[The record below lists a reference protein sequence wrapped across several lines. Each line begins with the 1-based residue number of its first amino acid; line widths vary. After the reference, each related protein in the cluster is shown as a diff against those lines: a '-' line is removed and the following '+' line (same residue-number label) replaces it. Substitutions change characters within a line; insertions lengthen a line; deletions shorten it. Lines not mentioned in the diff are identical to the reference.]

1 MDLNP
6 RTFETSQDAVP
17 ASVGTPLAC
26 RRAMP
31 AQKLEA
37 WTPVAILGALV
48 SAVLA
53 VPRAL
58 VMAPSFIRRRA

>member
-1 MDLNP
+1 MDSDP
-6 RTFETSQDAVP
+6 RAFEASHDAF
-17 ASVGTPLAC
+17 ASPGTPLAC

-58 VMAPSFIRRRA
+58 VMAPSLIRRRA